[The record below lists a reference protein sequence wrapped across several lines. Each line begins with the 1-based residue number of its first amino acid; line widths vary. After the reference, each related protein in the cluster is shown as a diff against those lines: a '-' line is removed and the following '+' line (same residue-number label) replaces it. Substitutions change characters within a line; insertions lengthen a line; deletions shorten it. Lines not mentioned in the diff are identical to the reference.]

1 MDLTELTQNDSMS
14 QPVKHFAERLNQL
27 LEVKRKPD
35 GTKYSQTEI
44 IAGTQGVLTR
54 VYLWKLRKGRASNPG
69 FHVIKAIADFFKVDP
84 SYFFEDDDR
93 ATPKAALVIEN
104 ELVKQIALRSSLLD
118 EDGKKHILDLIE
130 FILKISGK
138 G

>member
-1 MDLTELTQNDSMS
+1 MTELTRNDPMS
-14 QPVKHFAERLNQL
+14 QPVKHFAEKLNQL

-44 IAGTQGVLTR
+44 IEGTQGVLTR
-54 VYLWKLRKGRASNPG
+54 VYLWKLRKGRSSNPG
-69 FHVIKAIADFFKVDP
+69 FHVIKAIADFFKVAP

-93 ATPKAALVIEN
+93 ATSKATLVIEN
-104 ELVKQIALRSSLLD
+104 ELVKQIALRATMLNED
-118 EDGKKHILDLIE
+118 EKKHILDMIE
-130 FILKISGK
+130 FILKTGGK